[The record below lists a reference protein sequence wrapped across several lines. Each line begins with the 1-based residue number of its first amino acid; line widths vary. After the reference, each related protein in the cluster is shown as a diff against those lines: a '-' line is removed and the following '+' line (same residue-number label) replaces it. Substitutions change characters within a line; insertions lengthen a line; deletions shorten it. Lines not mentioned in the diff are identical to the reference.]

1 MTALN
6 YLNQVI
12 AEKSARVPE
21 NLVDAVV
28 GAALALGVVIC
39 GGYYNPENQ
48 TRTLY
53 LA

>member
-1 MTALN
+1 MNALN
-6 YLNQVI
+6 YLNQIV

-39 GGYYNPENQ
+39 GGYYNPETQ

>member
-6 YLNQVI
+6 YLDKVI
-12 AEKSARVPE
+12 AEKSAPVPD

-39 GGYYNPENQ
+39 GGYYNPE
-48 TRTLY
+48 TRTRILY
-53 LA
+53 IA